1 MSGLNPTATNSG
13 AFGGAAVATSY
24 LQHPRQEDSKFSD
37 ALLTLMWKFELHDS
51 RLQGGF
57 R

>member
-24 LQHPRQEDSKFSD
+24 LQHRLQEDSKFSD